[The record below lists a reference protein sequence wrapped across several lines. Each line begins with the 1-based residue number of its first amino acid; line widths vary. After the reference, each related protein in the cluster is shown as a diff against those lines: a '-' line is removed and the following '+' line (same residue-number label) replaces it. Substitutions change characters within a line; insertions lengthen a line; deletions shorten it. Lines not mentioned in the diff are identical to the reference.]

1 MAKGAHSFSRSH
13 SPTRS
18 NSARSSGQSHLSK
31 GGKSEQTGKRPASP
45 NGQSEVGRRGGSWSN
60 ASQVRPSSSRRSSDQ
75 HRNDASRLAKS
86 QKRSSPA
93 TKTSKSLDH
102 HSGLYSTDGSDASHR
117 SESRSRRSR
126 RRWSRNSR
134 RSTSDGSP
142 FRSLDC
148 YSQLDSTDGSDAS
161 RRSESRSRRSRRRRK
176 RNRRRSA
183 RRRRSTASRNG
194 SPFRSL
200 DHKSDASR
208 LSESRSRRSRRRR
221 RRRNANRRRR
231 RSRARSR
238 SHLRHHGAAPCQ
250 MPELFSCSCHAGI
263 YCEDCFRT
271 LRRSFRDKFE
281 RSISKRTTLKLPD
294 DGKIYLLAPS
304 GRSMYRKLYVPVK
317 SPEHEGTLCT
327 AAKYPSQRH
336 SFSGRDEE
344 INRKLLKK
352 LYFKNHH
359 IRKGKKKRKHDRGT

>member
-1 MAKGAHSFSRSH
+1 
-13 SPTRS
+13 
-18 NSARSSGQSHLSK
+18 
-31 GGKSEQTGKRPASP
+31 
-45 NGQSEVGRRGGSWSN
+45 
-60 ASQVRPSSSRRSSDQ
+60 
-75 HRNDASRLAKS
+75 
-86 QKRSSPA
+86 
-93 TKTSKSLDH
+93 
-102 HSGLYSTDGSDASHR
+102 
-117 SESRSRRSR
+117 
-126 RRWSRNSR
+126 
-134 RSTSDGSP
+134 
-142 FRSLDC
+142 
-148 YSQLDSTDGSDAS
+148 
-161 RRSESRSRRSRRRRK
+161 
-176 RNRRRSA
+176 
-183 RRRRSTASRNG
+183 
-194 SPFRSL
+194 
-200 DHKSDASR
+200 
-208 LSESRSRRSRRRR
+208 
-221 RRRNANRRRR
+221 
-231 RSRARSR
+231 
-238 SHLRHHGAAPCQ
+238 